1 VNIMAV
7 KAEELQE
14 IEAMLANADASVY
27 GALRQK
33 YPHLAWSRCDAE
45 DVTEEPFR
53 SFPAWDLHLFDVS
66 NHCPVVVNDPAA
78 ASGFIL
84 AARSAGK

>member
-1 VNIMAV
+1 MAI
-7 KAEELQE
+7 KAEDLQE
-14 IEAMLANADASVY
+14 IDAILANADASVY

-53 SFPAWDLHLFDVS
+53 SYPAFHLHLFDVS
-66 NHCPVVVNDPAA
+66 NHCPVVVNDPAE

-84 AARSAGK
+84 ATRSPGK